1 MANKVEVS
9 YEGLIN
15 TMKEKMETVTK
26 TIKVLGENIE
36 VKPVLTLEEYD
47 TTLNRMVSLIFGSD
61 DSYNAAA
68 VDFVIRLC
76 TVFAYTGVTM
86 PDDIGENIDSLYD
99 LMYGTDFYELVKKNI
114 NQDQYQSLLNA
125 FREEV
130 DYRNKSKIE
139 RVERRIDELSQII
152 ENLGAQFADMMG
164 DLSQEDV
171 ERLVAAIENNQLD
184 ESKLLKAYAEEKAH
198 TDKEE

>member
-47 TTLNRMVSLIFGSD
+47 TTLSRMVSLIFGSD

-184 ESKLLKAYAEEKAH
+184 ERKLLKAYAEEKAH
-198 TDKEE
+198 TNKEE